1 MLPRD
6 RFLAALEGEEP
17 DRTPL
22 AHIAALTTVELQE
35 TTKCYMPEV
44 HQDPEKL
51 VKLLA
56 ANHEVLGFDA
66 VTFIINYFNEPAA
79 LGCTIRWGS
88 KEDLPAVASHPW
100 SRKED
105 AYVPED
111 LLDRRPIQ
119 VYLKALRTAKKKY
132 GDRVAVLGKVMGPF
146 SMVLAMHGLKETLI
160 DMIKKPDR
168 IKHFINI
175 ATDILIE
182 CAKAQ
187 FDEGIDA
194 LAIGEGGA
202 GGRVMSPEMHE
213 KFLLEAHKRMI
224 KAIHD
229 PTIMHIC
236 GDITPRLHLLS
247 ATGLAC
253 FNFDWAIKPKVMKEL
268 SKGKFKIM
276 GNINT
281 TDLLTA
287 EPEVIEKQVF
297 ECLEAGV
304 DIISPGCAISPKC
317 PNSNL
322 KAMSEA
328 IKKWTKRKKNV
339 TNVSINGDS

>member
-6 RFLAALEGEEP
+6 RFLAALNGGEP
-17 DRTPL
+17 DRPPL
-22 AHIAALTTVELQE
+22 AHVSALTTVELQDM
-35 TTKCYMPEV
+35 TGCYMPDV
-44 HQDPEKL
+44 HHDPEKL

-79 LGCTIRWGS
+79 LGCEMRWGS
-88 KEDLPAVASHPW
+88 KSELPAVVSHPW
-100 SRKED
+100 SKPED
-105 AYVPED
+105 AFIPED
-111 LLDRRPIQ
+111 LLDREPIK
-119 VYLKALRTAKKKY
+119 VYLKALRIAREKY

-146 SMVLAMHGLKETLI
+146 SMVLAMHGLRNTLI
-160 DMIKKPDR
+160 GMIREPDK
-168 IKHFINI
+168 IKHFIGV

-182 CAKAQ
+182 CANAQ

-202 GGRVMSPEMHE
+202 GGNVMSPSMHE
-213 KFLLEAHKRMI
+213 KFLLESHRRMVERI
-224 KAIHD
+224 KG

-236 GDITPRLHLLS
+236 GDITPRLHLIS
-247 ATGLAC
+247 AIGLTC
-253 FNFDWAIKPKVMKEL
+253 FNFDWAIKPRVMKEL

-281 TDLLTA
+281 TDLRVSK
-287 EPEVIEKQVF
+287 PYVIEKQVI

-304 DIISPGCAISPKC
+304 DIISPGCAISPEC

-322 KAMSEA
+322 KAMSKA
-328 IKKWTKRKKNV
+328 IEKWMKNK
-339 TNVSINGDS
+339 